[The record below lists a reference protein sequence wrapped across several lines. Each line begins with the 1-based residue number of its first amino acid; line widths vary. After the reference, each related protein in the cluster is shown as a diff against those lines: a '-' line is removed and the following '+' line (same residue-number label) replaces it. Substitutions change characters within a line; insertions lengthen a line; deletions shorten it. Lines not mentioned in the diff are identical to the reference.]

1 MADTERFL
9 IGESFVRACL
19 PVRPADSHKG
29 TFGRVLAVC
38 GHDGM
43 AGAAMLSGEAAL
55 RCGAGLLMVALP
67 RCIYAIV
74 ASRLPEAVFLPLPE
88 TADGMLS
95 KAAWPKLKEELP
107 RTTALLIGCGLG
119 RSPESDAMV
128 LALLRAATCPTVLDA
143 DGLNAAAAHIHTVKT
158 SGQPLCLTPHVG
170 EASRLLGWTTEEIAA
185 DRIGAARE
193 LSKQWDAVVVLKGH
207 RTVVAAPDRPT
218 LINPT
223 GCSGMATG
231 GSGDL
236 LAGMIVSLAAQG
248 LSLYEAAL
256 TAVYLHGLAG
266 ERASARLS
274 EHGMLPSDMLP
285 EIARLFSEY
294 EPKA

>member
-19 PVRPADSHKG
+19 PARPADSHKG

-38 GHDGM
+38 GRYGM
-43 AGAAMLSGEAAL
+43 AGAAMLSGEATL
-55 RCGAGLLMVALP
+55 RSGAGLLTVALP
-67 RCIYAIV
+67 RSIYPLV
-74 ASRLPEAVFLPLPE
+74 ASRLPEAVYLPLPE
-88 TADGMLS
+88 TAEGTLS
-95 KAAWPKLKEELP
+95 KESWQPLKQELE
-107 RTTALLIGCGLG
+107 RTTALLVGCGLG

-128 LALLRAATCPTVLDA
+128 LALLRAAPCPTVLDA
-143 DGLNAAAAHIHTVKT
+143 DGLNVAAAHIHTVKT
-158 SGQPLCLTPHVG
+158 SGQPLCLTPHPG
-170 EASRLLGWTTEEIAA
+170 EASRLLGCGIEEIEA
-185 DRIGAARE
+185 DRLGAARE
-193 LSKQWDAVVVLKGH
+193 LSAQWDAVVVLKGH
-207 RTVVAAPDRPT
+207 RTVIAAPDRPT

-231 GSGDL
+231 GSGDV

-248 LSLYEAAL
+248 LTLYEAAL
-256 TAVYLHGLAG
+256 SAVYLHGLAG

-274 EHGMLPSDMLP
+274 EHGMLPSDMLA
-285 EIARLFSEY
+285 ELAHLFSEY

>member
-1 MADTERFL
+1 MADTERYL

-19 PVRPADSHKG
+19 PVRPTDSHKG
-29 TFGRVLAVC
+29 TFGHVLAVC

-43 AGAAMLSGEAAL
+43 AGAAMLSAEAAL
-55 RCGAGLLMVALP
+55 RCGAGLVTVALP
-67 RCIYAIV
+67 RGIYPIV
-74 ASRLPEAVFLPLPE
+74 ASRLAEAVFLPLPE
-88 TADGMLS
+88 TADGTLS
-95 KAAWPKLKEELP
+95 KAAWQPLKGALP

-128 LALLRAATCPTVLDA
+128 LALLREATCPTVLDA
-143 DGLNAAAAHIHTVKT
+143 DGLNAAAEHIHSVKT

-170 EASRLLGWTTEEIAA
+170 EASRLLGWEIAQIRS

-193 LSKQWDAVVVLKGH
+193 LAEQWDAVVVLKGH
-207 RTVVAAPDRPT
+207 RTVIAAPERPT

-231 GSGDL
+231 GSGDV

-248 LSLYEAAL
+248 MPLYEAAL

-266 ERASARLS
+266 ERAAERLS

-285 EIARLFSEY
+285 EIARLFSDF